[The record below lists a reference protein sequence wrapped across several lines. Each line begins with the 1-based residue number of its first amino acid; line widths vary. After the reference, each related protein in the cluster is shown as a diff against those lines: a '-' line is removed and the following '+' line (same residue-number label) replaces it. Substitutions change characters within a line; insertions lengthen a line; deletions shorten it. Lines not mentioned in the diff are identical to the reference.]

1 MDKPATSSSAPH
13 DAFGLTVLQVLPRLE
28 TGGVERGTVDV
39 AAAIVAAGGRALVV
53 SAGGRMEAELARAGA
68 EHVTMRVDRKSP
80 GRILRNAGRL
90 AGLIRREQVDIVH
103 ARSRAPAWSAR
114 AAARRAGVPFVTT
127 FHGVYGTG
135 FPLKKAW
142 NRIMTAGDRTI
153 AVSDYIADHIRRR
166 YRVPDG
172 RIAVIH
178 RGVDL
183 DLFDVRAVSEARV
196 VQLAERWQLPDG
208 APAIML
214 PGRFAR
220 WKGHAVL
227 IDALARMQRADAV
240 ALLIGADS
248 GREGYRGELLQ
259 RVRRRGLDGAVR
271 FIDHCNDMPAA
282 YMLADVVVSAST
294 RPEAFGRIAAEAQA
308 MGRPAIATDHGGA
321 RETVIPGETGWLV
334 PPGDATALAGA
345 LDAAL
350 SLTGAERAR
359 MAKAAVANVRRTFS
373 KQAMTARTLALYA
386 ELVRE
391 RDPSGLKTLLL
402 APDAR
407 TETLVPP
414 RA

>member
-1 MDKPATSSSAPH
+1 MDKPATSTSAPH

-53 SAGGRMEAELARAGA
+53 SAGGRMEAELARTGA
-68 EHVTMRVDRKSP
+68 EHVAMRVDRKSP
-80 GRILRNAGRL
+80 GRIRRNAGRL
-90 AGLIRREQVDIVH
+90 ADLIRREQVDIVH

-114 AAARRAGVPFVTT
+114 AAARRTGVPCGTT
-127 FHGVYGTG
+127 FHGVSGTG
-135 FPLKKAW
+135 CPIKRVW

-153 AVSDYIADHIRRR
+153 AVSDYIADHIRQR

-227 IDALARMQRADAV
+227 IDALALMQRADAV
-240 ALLIGADS
+240 ALLIGADA
-248 GREGYRGELLQ
+248 GREGYRDELLKQ
-259 RVRRRGLDGAVR
+259 VRRRGLDGAVR

-321 RETVIPGETGWLV
+321 RETVIPGETGWLT
-334 PPGDATALAGA
+334 PPGDARALAGA

-350 SLTGAERAR
+350 SLTEAERAR
-359 MAKAAVANVRRTFS
+359 MAKAAVANVRRNFS
-373 KQAMTARTLALYA
+373 KNSMTSRTLALYA
-386 ELVRE
+386 ELAGE
-391 RDPSGLKTLLL
+391 RSRDSG
-402 APDAR
+402 R
-407 TETLVPP
+407 
-414 RA
+414 

>member
-1 MDKPATSSSAPH
+1 MDKPGIRSSVPQ
-13 DAFGLTVLQVLPRLE
+13 DGFGLTVLQVVPRLD

-39 AAAIVAAGGRALVV
+39 AAAVVAAGGRALVV
-53 SAGGRMEAELARAGA
+53 SAGGRMEVELKRAGA
-68 EHVTMRVDRKSP
+68 EHVAMPVDRKSP

-90 AGLIRREQVDIVH
+90 AGLIRREKVDIVH

-127 FHGVYGTG
+127 FHGIYGTG

-153 AVSDYIADHIRRR
+153 AVSDYVAGHIRQR
-166 YRVPDG
+166 YRVPAG

-183 DLFDVRAVSEARV
+183 DLFDVRAVSEARI
-196 VQLAERWQLPDG
+196 VQLAEAWHLPDG
-208 APAIML
+208 AQVAML
-214 PGRFAR
+214 PGRFTR
-220 WKGHAVL
+220 LKGHAVL
-227 IDALARMQRADAV
+227 IDALALMQRKGAV
-240 ALLIGADS
+240 ALLIGADA
-248 GREGYRGELLQ
+248 GRPGYRDEMLK
-259 RVRRRGLDGAVR
+259 RVQRRGLEGAVR
-271 FIDHCNDMPAA
+271 FVGHCNDMPAA

-294 RPEAFGRIAAEAQA
+294 QPEAFGRIAAEAQA

-334 PPGDATALAGA
+334 PPGDAAALARA

-359 MAKAAVANVRRTFS
+359 MAEAAVANVRRNFS

-386 ELVRE
+386 ELARE
-391 RDPSGLKTLLL
+391 HN
-402 APDAR
+402 AAR
-407 TETLVPP
+407 
-414 RA
+414 RQGG